1 MEFDQRGGLGRV
13 VDLGIDGVRVPAV
26 GEVALGLDPL
36 DLDVQG
42 QVVVVGDGE
51 PAADGR
57 TRGEGA
63 VELDAEPGAEFVPGS
78 RVVWQVLESDLSYT
92 KHRNE
97 WGATRITFDISKRD
111 RKTEIR
117 FTHVGLVPAYE
128 CYNACSDAWGS
139 LVTDSLGQ
147 LITTGRDQPNLFA
160 TKA

>member
-1 MEFDQRGGLGRV
+1 MFVDGGPAKIAGDTDRLGAEFTY
-13 VDLGIDGVRVPAV
+13 RVPGV
-26 GEVALGLDPL
+26 HYCKMKI
-36 DLDVQG
+36 
-42 QVVVVGDGE
+42 
-51 PAADGR
+51 
-57 TRGEGA
+57 T
-63 VELDAEPGAEFVPGS
+63 EFVPGR

-97 WGATRITFDISKRD
+97 WDATRITFDISTRD
-111 RKTEIR
+111 GKTGIR

-139 LVTDSLGQ
+139 LVTDSLGK

>member
-1 MEFDQRGGLGRV
+1 MSDVSSYTTTLRVDQTPEAAFAAINNVRGWWSGEIEGDTDRLGAEFTY
-13 VDLGIDGVRVPAV
+13 RVPGV
-26 GEVALGLDPL
+26 HYCKMKI
-36 DLDVQG
+36 
-42 QVVVVGDGE
+42 
-51 PAADGR
+51 
-57 TRGEGA
+57 
-63 VELDAEPGAEFVPGS
+63 AEFVPGR
-78 RVVWQVLESDLSYT
+78 RVVWQVRESDLSYT

-97 WGATRITFDISKRD
+97 WDATRITFDISTRD
-111 RKTEIR
+111 GKTGIR

>member
-1 MEFDQRGGLGRV
+1 MK
-13 VDLGIDGVRVPAV
+13 I
-26 GEVALGLDPL
+26 
-36 DLDVQG
+36 
-42 QVVVVGDGE
+42 
-51 PAADGR
+51 
-57 TRGEGA
+57 T
-63 VELDAEPGAEFVPGS
+63 EFVPGR
-78 RVVWQVLESDLSYT
+78 RVVWQVRESDLSYT

-97 WGATRITFDISKRD
+97 WDATRITFDISTRD
-111 RKTEIR
+111 GKTGIR